1 MLFTRN
7 GTYGAHTE
15 FFDSEVADGLRLC
28 SFKDCIAAEEAAF
41 FIKVRV
47 GLVGIIF
54 LRGRVQ
60 LVIRFRFFNP
70 SFWFCLLYTS
80 DAADE

>member
-15 FFDSEVADGLRLC
+15 FFDSEVADGLGLC
-28 SFKDCIAAEEAAF
+28 SFKDRIAAEEAAF
-41 FIKVRV
+41 FVEVRV

-60 LVIRFRFFNP
+60 LVVGFRCFDP
-70 SFWFCLLYTS
+70 SFSFRGGLLS
-80 DAADE
+80 

>member
-15 FFDSEVADGLRLC
+15 FFDSEVADGLGLRA
-28 SFKDCIAAEEAAF
+28 FKDCIAAEEAALL
-41 FIKVRV
+41 IEVRV

-60 LVIRFRFFNP
+60 LVVRFRFFDP
-70 SFWFCLLYTS
+70 TFSFRGGLLS
-80 DAADE
+80 RF